1 MLCPHLSPF
10 IKYQYALLYDSVE
23 NGGRAV
29 WDESQEKWKIPDLK
43 HVGGRQLVERSM
55 TNQSVHR
62 PETEYARRRKLV
74 DPNPRWHTEDIVDLD
89 LVMPSRSTPNPGDP
103 NTTSKI
109 QGMPS

>member
-1 MLCPHLSPF
+1 MFYILCSHLSPYY
-10 IKYQYALLYDSVE
+10 YQYALLYDSVE

-29 WDESQEKWKIPDLK
+29 WDEAQERWKIPDLK
-43 HVGGRQLVERSM
+43 HDGGGQQLVERRM

-89 LVMPSRSTPNPGDP
+89 LVMPNRSTPNPGDP

-109 QGMPS
+109 QG